1 MFKIGTVRH
10 FFMIGGFGGSWK
22 WNAWVRD
29 VTARLEGGWLIR
41 SE

>member
-1 MFKIGTVRH
+1 MLTIGRVRRLLL
-10 FFMIGGFGGSWK
+10 IPGTWR

-41 SE
+41 S